1 MTPSRRHL
9 ASAVLAL
16 GLVASAP
23 ASADIAFSGTGLFGT
38 LASPGETW
46 QWGTPPSWSSPG
58 VGAGLAIYGGTED
71 AIGFR
76 IAFQAENGTTPTIDP
91 ASIATGNTSA
101 CAGGSLGGT
110 TFCGQPLGTPW
121 VATLINDL
129 TIEFLAPASDP
140 LSLGGSYF
148 VNIFFTGDDAPIA
161 FTGAWLTEVV
171 TPPPG
176 VPEPGT
182 VALLAAALAGAGFV
196 GRRRAN

>member
-1 MTPSRRHL
+1 M
-9 ASAVLAL
+9 
-16 GLVASAP
+16 
-23 ASADIAFSGTGLFGT
+23 
-38 LASPGETW
+38 
-46 QWGTPPSWSSPG
+46 
-58 VGAGLAIYGGTED
+58 
-71 AIGFR
+71 
-76 IAFQAENGTTPTIDP
+76 
-91 ASIATGNTSA
+91 
-101 CAGGSLGGT
+101 
-110 TFCGQPLGTPW
+110 
-121 VATLINDL
+121 ATLINDL